1 MKKFKKILL
10 ILFFISLFVFVGGTI
25 ALRIAFPPAKVK
37 AMLITKMSEVLH
49 RQVEIESISVGLRG
63 LRVKGFKISQKP
75 SFDKGTFVQ
84 AGQFLVRPKFL
95 PLLKKQISI
104 SEVTLIS
111 PKINIIRKADGSFNF
126 SDLMVEK
133 IPEAKKEEKAEKVE
147 KGPPAKVK
155 PIAFSFLVSKVT
167 ISGGEVKFVDR
178 TPQKLSADL
187 KNINLSVYG
196 ISLVSPF
203 FVEASFD
210 VAKEKLEGSLA
221 FKGNVDIKEESI
233 KIKKALATIAGVG
246 IGATGSVEK
255 FMEPEKLSF
264 TVNIKSEDFTLEK
277 LSKTFPFPGD
287 ILMSGEPD
295 ISADIS
301 GNLNRIKI
309 KGNIGIRKVEAL
321 FKDLFHKPSG
331 IDGGMGIDIVLEHNN
346 ILKLNSISI
355 ALGEMKASASGKV
368 VGLKEERRLNLK
380 VSLEK
385 FDMKSLQ
392 KLVPLVKDYGLAG
405 IVAGETKIS
414 GIPESLNISGKI
426 GVKNIESIQKE
437 MTVKLDK
444 SNLKYSGNILNFK
457 KPKVNFNLDIG
468 TMEVKVAEK
477 PKEPKKPK
485 KGKPAAK
492 KAKQEPPAV
501 KEKPSPK
508 VGIPP
513 DATVSGKIKLKKLS
527 FQNYQ
532 ISNCS
537 AELDIAKSILKL
549 KLLSLS
555 AYDGSMKGS
564 LSADLRDS
572 SLDTLKFNLDSNI
585 KNLDIHKV
593 IQSMDRKMKGQ
604 FYAIASGKMKI
615 SGRGK
620 DFSKLNGSGFMEIKD
635 VKIKGIK
642 ILDKIASAAKIPEL
656 KEASFQSA
664 SGKLTIKK
672 GKVYLTD
679 VKTEGGDKMDAY
691 CSGNA
696 DLVKKRQDIKGN
708 IKLTKEYSGGDFAKY
723 AGDAEG
729 RVTVP
734 FKIAGTFEDPKVNL
748 DWKKLTKK
756 AAEKAG
762 KDILKKGIEEG
773 LKKLFKK

>member
-10 ILFFISLFVFVGGTI
+10 ILFLISLFVFVGGTI

-37 AMLITKMSEVLH
+37 AVLITRMSEVLH

-63 LRVKGFKISQKP
+63 LRVKGFRISQKP

-104 SEVTLIS
+104 SEVTLVS

-133 IPEAKKEEKAEKVE
+133 IPEVKKEEKAE

-221 FKGNVDIKEESI
+221 FKGSVDIKKESI
-233 KIKKALATIAGVG
+233 KIKKALATIASVG
-246 IGATGSVEK
+246 IGATGGVEK
-255 FMEPEKLSF
+255 FMEPEKLTF
-264 TVNIKSEDFTLEK
+264 AVNIKSEDFALEK

-392 KLVPLVKDYGLAG
+392 ELVPLVKDYGLAG

-414 GIPESLNISGKI
+414 GVPESLNISGKI

-437 MTVKLDK
+437 MTVKLDR
-444 SNLKYSGNILNFK
+444 SNLKYSGNILDFK

-477 PKEPKKPK
+477 PKKPKEPKE
-485 KGKPAAK
+485 GKPAAK

-501 KEKPSPK
+501 KGKPSPK

-620 DFSKLNGSGFMEIKD
+620 DFSKLNGSGLMEIKD

-696 DLVKKRQDIKGN
+696 DMVKKRQDIKGD
-708 IKLTKEYSGGDFAKY
+708 IKFAKEYSGGDFAKY
-723 AGDAEG
+723 AGDSEG

-734 FKIAGTFEDPKVNL
+734 FKITGTFEDPKVNL
-748 DWKKLTKK
+748 DWGKLAKK